1 VNIGEVRPINAASL
15 VAAGM
20 LSVLIFPALSLAI
33 LRRDARTS
41 TPEPE
46 PTPE

>member
-1 VNIGEVRPINAASL
+1 VTIGEVRPINAASL

-33 LRRDARTS
+33 LRR
-41 TPEPE
+41 EPQATAAE
-46 PTPE
+46 PDPV